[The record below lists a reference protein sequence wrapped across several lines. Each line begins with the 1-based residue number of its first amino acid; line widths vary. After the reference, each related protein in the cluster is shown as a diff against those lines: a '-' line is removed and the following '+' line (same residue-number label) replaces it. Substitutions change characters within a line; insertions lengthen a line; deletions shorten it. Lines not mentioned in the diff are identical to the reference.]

1 MIDPG
6 KHRRR
11 GSEVIEFALVSTF
24 LLPLLFGVLVVGL
37 NLGRSIQ
44 VSQVSRDAGHLYA
57 RNVDFSAL
65 ANQQLIARLAQSLN
79 ITPTGGNGVVIL
91 TTVTFIGQV
100 QCDAAGLS
108 AGQCTNLG
116 QSVMTHRIVIGNSS
130 LRQSNFGTPN
140 ASLIDS
146 TGKVSD
152 YLTESSAR
160 ANGFASVLV
169 LQAGQ
174 VAYVSEVYVPSSDY
188 GMPGFESTGVYSRTI
203 F

>member
-1 MIDPG
+1 MIDPT
-6 KHRRR
+6 KRRRR

-24 LLPLLFGVLVVGL
+24 LLPFLFGVLVVGL

-91 TTVTFIGQV
+91 STVTFVGQA

-116 QSVMTHRIVIGNSS
+116 QSVFNHRIVIGNSS

-146 TGKVSD
+146 GGRVRD
-152 YLTESSAR
+152 YLKESSAR
-160 ANGFASVLV
+160 ANGFASVLA